1 MWQKNWF
8 KIWNKNTD
16 FEIKNLISNWV
27 LFKNKL
33 VNLMTVSQN
42 FSECST
48 EHIKSFKEGLRNVE
62 NKLRNYTIHLIKVPE
77 EKNAGNEGE
86 TVRSG
91 NWKFTKIKTW
101 YKFLVYKYGI
111 PRQRK
116 KIKSTLRYFKVERQ
130 QQPTPV
136 LLPGKS
142 HGQRSLVGCNP
153 WGREESDTIEAT

>member
-48 EHIKSFKEGLRNVE
+48 EHIKSFKEGLRKFSKVKILLAQFCWNVRIVFE
-62 NKLRNYTIHLIKVPE
+62 GDVFGLWLRAIAVSS
-77 EKNAGNEGE
+77 
-86 TVRSG
+86 V
-91 NWKFTKIKTW
+91 
-101 YKFLVYKYGI
+101 FLG
-111 PRQRK
+111 
-116 KIKSTLRYFKVERQ
+116 
-130 QQPTPV
+130 
-136 LLPGKS
+136 
-142 HGQRSLVGCNP
+142 
-153 WGREESDTIEAT
+153 